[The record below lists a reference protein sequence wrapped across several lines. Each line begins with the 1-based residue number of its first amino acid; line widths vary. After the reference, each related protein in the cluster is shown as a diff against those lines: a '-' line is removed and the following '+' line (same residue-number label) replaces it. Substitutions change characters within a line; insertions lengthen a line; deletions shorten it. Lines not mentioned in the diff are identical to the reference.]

1 MALKL
6 SLRISRLSL
15 LDHPLAWLGD
25 IEQASAEHAARIVY
39 PQCLRYGNGQH
50 HQDDL
55 NEGETHLVQ
64 RRQLEEYLC
73 CCMRLLRCVPY
84 CQWRVYDHSRAIDPQ
99 DILAYGIV
107 PGCNAGPALPN
118 RIWSLEHNAE
128 AAITVE

>member
-25 IEQASAEHAARIVY
+25 IEQASAEHAARI
-39 PQCLRYGNGQH
+39 GNGQH

-64 RRQLEEYLC
+64 RRQLEEYPMLLHASAPLC
-73 CCMRLLRCVPY
+73 SLLPMARLRP
-84 CQWRVYDHSRAIDPQ
+84 
-99 DILAYGIV
+99 
-107 PGCNAGPALPN
+107 
-118 RIWSLEHNAE
+118 
-128 AAITVE
+128 